1 MPKKAIK
8 LCNFTILEYFD
19 LVQRKLRRKAQ
30 NGTSMI
36 YKIRIILDADE
47 DIFRDIEIDAVDSL
61 EELHNAIT
69 QAFGFLGNEMASFY
83 TCDNSWN
90 QDEEIALFDM
100 SENGSNV
107 RLMNET
113 FLEDQLTTKNPK
125 LIYVYDFMSM
135 WTFFVELADI
145 VEKEDGRAYPNLLFS
160 FGEIPEAPPE
170 KKFESDPTKLNDP
183 FENYDDLDFDEN
195 WN

>member
-1 MPKKAIK
+1 
-8 LCNFTILEYFD
+8 
-19 LVQRKLRRKAQ
+19 
-30 NGTSMI
+30 MI
-36 YKIRIILDADE
+36 YKIRVILDADD
-47 DIFRDIEIDAVDSL
+47 DIFRDLELEAHNSL
-61 EELHNAIT
+61 EDFHNTIT

-83 TCDNSWN
+83 TCDQEWK

-100 SENGSNV
+100 SENGTDV

-113 FLEDQLTTKNPK
+113 FLEDILTEKTPK
-125 LIYVYDFMSM
+125 LIYVYDFLNM

-145 VEKEDGRAYPNLLFS
+145 TEKEDGRAYPNVLFS
-160 FGEIPEAPPE
+160 FGELPETPPE
-170 KKFESDPTKLNDP
+170 KNFKSENSAFDFDDT

>member
-1 MPKKAIK
+1 
-8 LCNFTILEYFD
+8 
-19 LVQRKLRRKAQ
+19 
-30 NGTSMI
+30 MI

-47 DIFRDIEIDAVDSL
+47 DIFRDIEIEAVDSL
-61 EELHNAIT
+61 EELHNSIT

-83 TCDNSWN
+83 TCDENWK
-90 QDEEIALFDM
+90 QDQEIALFDM
-100 SENGSNV
+100 GENGSEV

-113 FLEDQLTTKNPK
+113 FLEDQLTAENPK

-160 FGEIPEAPPE
+160 FGEVPDSPPE
-170 KKFESDPTKLNDP
+170 KNFESDPTNLDEP
-183 FENYDDLDFDEN
+183 MGNYDDLDFDEN